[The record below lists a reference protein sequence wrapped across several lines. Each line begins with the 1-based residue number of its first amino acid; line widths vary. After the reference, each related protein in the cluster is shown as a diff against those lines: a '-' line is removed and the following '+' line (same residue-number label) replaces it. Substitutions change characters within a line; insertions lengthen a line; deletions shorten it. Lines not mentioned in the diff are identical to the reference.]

1 MSTFDLVVSGRIVG
15 EETVIYGEIGINK
28 GKIID
33 ICEGIGNFVGR
44 ERIDAHQSYVFPGA
58 IDVHVHCF
66 SNPEE
71 GFYSTSAAAA
81 AGGVTT
87 FLDMPYDLPNPINH
101 VDQLNKKIEKLE
113 KEAVVD
119 VGLWGLFQ
127 SGMEQI
133 KLSRWHKLVQWPL
146 KCPLLKQMN
155 TVFPKF
161 LTQKL

>member
-101 VDQLNKKIEKLE
+101 VDQLNKKLKNLKKKRLWMLAYGDYFKAEWNRSNCP
-113 KEAVVD
+113 D
-119 VGLWGLFQ
+119 GTSWCNGL
-127 SGMEQI
+127 
-133 KLSRWHKLVQWPL
+133 
-146 KCPLLKQMN
+146 
-155 TVFPKF
+155 
-161 LTQKL
+161 